1 MAAVKIVLIGGG
13 SVSWG
18 PMMVTD
24 LALAAGLEGSTITL
38 MDVDSEALERVWRL
52 SEMIVEKVHRD
63 VTLEATTN
71 RREALQDADY
81 VVVTISAGGFETMSH
96 DLAIPW
102 KYGVRHAVG
111 DTIGPGGLSRALR
124 NIPIFLD
131 IAQDMEAICPQAW
144 LINYSNPMTTICR
157 AITQETRIKTIGL
170 CHELFGT
177 IHLLQAIFDRP
188 REAIDV
194 RVGGVN
200 HLAWIVDLIV
210 DGEDGFPK
218 LREYLAENGPFNP
231 VAPPAG
237 SSPWVVFADRW
248 AVKMSLFLTFGALP
262 AAGDRHVAEF
272 FPSFITEKTGWGADF
287 GVELTTVTHRKQL
300 KEMADERI
308 QKLLSGEEPLML
320 RRSPEAASPIIQSLE
335 TGEESIHVMNLPN
348 RGQIANLP
356 REAVVETMGVAGA
369 HGAEGIAIGD
379 LPTGVASIVRR
390 LVDVQEL
397 TVEAGLTG
405 DRALALQAMRLD
417 PMVTDW
423 DAAEKMLGE
432 LLEANRDWLP
442 QFFD

>member
-1 MAAVKIVLIGGG
+1 
-13 SVSWG
+13 
-18 PMMVTD
+18 MMVADLVLTD
-24 LALAAGLEGSTITL
+24 GLEGSTITL
-38 MDVDSEALERVWRL
+38 MDIDSEALQRVRRL
-52 SEMIVEKVHRD
+52 SEMIVEKANRSF
-63 VTLEATTN
+63 TLEATTD
-71 RREALQDADY
+71 RQEALQGADY
-81 VVVTISAGGFETMSH
+81 VVVTISAGGFETMKH

-102 KYGVRHAVG
+102 KYGIRHSVG

-157 AITQETRIKTIGL
+157 AITKETRIKTIGL

-177 IHLLQAIFDRP
+177 MDLLQAIFDCP
-188 REAIDV
+188 REAIKV
-194 RVGGVN
+194 RIGGVN
-200 HLAWIVDLIV
+200 HLIWIVDLKV
-210 DGEDGFPK
+210 DGKDGFPR
-218 LREYLAENGPFNP
+218 LRGYLAENGLFNP
-231 VAPPAG
+231 MAPAAG
-237 SSPWVVFADRW
+237 SSPWVIFADRW
-248 AVKMSLFLTFGALP
+248 AVKMDLFLTFGALP

-272 FPSFITEKTGWGADF
+272 FPCFITEGTNWGADF
-287 GVELTTVTHRKQL
+287 CFYQSSGAHRERL
-300 KEMADERI
+300 KEIVNEYI
-308 QKLLSGEEPLML
+308 EKLLSGEQPLVL
-320 RRSPEAASPIIQSLE
+320 NQSREAASPIIQSLE

-356 REAVVETMGVAGA
+356 REAVVETMGVVGA

-390 LVDVQEL
+390 IVDVQEL

-432 LLEANRDWLP
+432 LLEANCNWLP

>member
-1 MAAVKIVLIGGG
+1 VSAIKIVLVGGG

-18 PMMVTD
+18 PKMITD
-24 LALAAGLEGSTITL
+24 LALADGLQGSTITL
-38 MDVDSEALERVWRL
+38 MDLDPEVLERVRRL
-52 SEMIVEKVHRD
+52 SEMIIERAECD
-63 VTLEATTN
+63 VTLQATTS
-71 RREALQDADY
+71 RQEAFEGADY
-81 VVVTISAGGFETMSH
+81 VVVTISAGGFETMKH

-102 KYGVRHAVG
+102 KYGIRQSVG

-131 IAQDMEAICPQAW
+131 IARDMQAICPQAW

-157 AITQETRIKTIGL
+157 AITKETQVKTVGL

-177 IHLLQAIFDRP
+177 IDLLQTIFGCP
-188 REAIDV
+188 REAIGT

-200 HLAWIVDLIV
+200 HLPWIIDLRI
-210 DGEDGFPK
+210 DGEDGFPR
-218 LREYLAENGPFNP
+218 LQQHLAENGLHNP
-231 VAPPAG
+231 LAPAFD
-237 SSPWVVFADRW
+237 SSPRSVFADRW
-248 AVKMSLFLTFGALP
+248 AVKMSLFRTFGALP

-272 FPSFITEKTGWGADF
+272 FPHFLTAETNWGADF
-287 GVELTTVTHRKQL
+287 GVELTTVAHRERL
-300 KEMADERI
+300 KGIAHARI
-308 QKLLSGEEPLML
+308 ENLLSEEEPLIL
-320 RRSPEAASPIIQSLE
+320 EPSREAASPIIQSLE
-335 TGEESIHVMNLPN
+335 TGEESIHLMNLPN

-356 REAVVETMGVAGA
+356 RDAVVETMGVVGRNSV
-369 HGAEGIAIGD
+369 EPLAIGD

-417 PMVTDW
+417 PLVTNW
-423 DAAEKMLGE
+423 EAAEKMLDE
-432 LLEANRDWLP
+432 LLAANRDWLP